1 MSTAP
6 ALAGTA
12 LSKTFGGLKA
22 VNNVTFAVPAG
33 SLTALIGPNGA
44 GKTTL
49 FNLVTNLFPP
59 DTGEVTYFGVPLA
72 HRSPSDI
79 AGLGLLRTFQTARVF
94 PGMTALENVLVGAH
108 RQVKAQAWKQ
118 MLWLGAARH
127 EEHRLIE
134 QADALLDLV
143 GLAAFRDTAATSLPM
158 GAQKLIEVCRALMAR
173 PRLLLLDEPAAGLN
187 DAETAELAALLRAVR
202 DTGITIM
209 VVEHNMSLVMNVADE
224 VIVLD
229 LGSLIARG
237 TPAEVQ
243 RDGRVIEA
251 YLGLEHEAH

>member
-1 MSTAP
+1 MTDAP
-6 ALAGTA
+6 ALQGLG

-22 VNNVTFAVPAG
+22 VNDVSFEVPAG

-49 FNLVTNLFPP
+49 FNLITNLFPP
-59 DTGEVTYFGVPLA
+59 DTGEVRYFGQSLSGRA
-72 HRSPSDI
+72 PSDI

-108 RQVKAQAWKQ
+108 RQVKTHPWKQ
-118 MLWLGAARH
+118 MLWLGGARR
-127 EEHRLIE
+127 EEARLTG

-143 GLAAFRDTAATSLPM
+143 GLSSFRDVAATSLPM
-158 GAQKLIEVCRALMAR
+158 GAQKLIEVCRALMAK

-202 DTGITIM
+202 DSGITIM
-209 VVEHNMSLVMNVADE
+209 VVEHNMSLVMNVADQ
-224 VIVLD
+224 VVVLD
-229 LGSLIARG
+229 LGSFIARG

-243 RDGRVIEA
+243 RDRRVIEA
-251 YLGLEHEAH
+251 YLGLQHGTI